1 MMVPRRRCPKVTA
14 ARIVGA
20 GFDKT
25 GLALVCRVPNT
36 SGAVAAPA
44 AKTRVFGAGALFF
57 SIMRPAADSYD
68 LDEAAAPQQPWELV
82 DATENPSPS
91 APSTPTA
98 QHRRVDE
105 VTASAAQ
112 QRRVDEVTASASSLG
127 RELARDAG
135 IRRRVGLPPVQSEA
149 VQLRAEASRLRAE
162 VDDLRASRFE
172 DGALLDEDSRRPP
185 PPPPAAEA
193 SLEPGEM
200 LALAIGGAAL
210 VGIGAFLAVRHI
222 GVAAALAAGT
232 ALVAVGEAE
241 RRRQEGE
248 PTTPTT
254 PRRRRAS
261 GGVSQ
266 WLQGHACVR
275 DFPTAGFLI
284 RGADGPFFLSATSVE
299 SCRSRGPGGPLG

>member
-1 MMVPRRRCPKVTA
+1 MQ
-14 ARIVGA
+14 
-20 GFDKT
+20 
-25 GLALVCRVPNT
+25 
-36 SGAVAAPA
+36 PA
-44 AKTRVFGAGALFF
+44 SDG
-57 SIMRPAADSYD
+57 SYD

-82 DATENPSPS
+82 DAPENPSPS
-91 APSTPTA
+91 APSTPPRT
-98 QHRRVDE
+98 
-105 VTASAAQ
+105 Q
-112 QRRVDEVTASASSLG
+112 QRRVEDVTASASSLG
-127 RELARDAG
+127 RELARDTG

-149 VQLRAEASRLRAE
+149 SQLRAEVSRLRAE

-241 RRRQEGE
+241 RQRQEREQRE

-254 PRRRRAS
+254 PSRRRRAA
-261 GGVSQ
+261 GG
-266 WLQGHACVR
+266 
-275 DFPTAGFLI
+275 I
-284 RGADGPFFLSATSVE
+284 
-299 SCRSRGPGGPLG
+299 

>member
-1 MMVPRRRCPKVTA
+1 MQ
-14 ARIVGA
+14 
-20 GFDKT
+20 
-25 GLALVCRVPNT
+25 
-36 SGAVAAPA
+36 PA
-44 AKTRVFGAGALFF
+44 SDGSF
-57 SIMRPAADSYD
+57 D

-82 DATENPSPS
+82 DAPR
-91 APSTPTA
+91 TPPRA
-98 QHRRVDE
+98 QERRV
-105 VTASAAQ
+105 
-112 QRRVDEVTASASSLG
+112 VDEVTASASSLG

-149 VQLRAEASRLRAE
+149 SQLRAEASRLRADI
-162 VDDLRASRFE
+162 DDLRASRFD
-172 DGALLDEDSRRPP
+172 DGALLDEDSRQPP
-185 PPPPAAEA
+185 PTPPPPAAEA

-261 GGVSQ
+261 GGV
-266 WLQGHACVR
+266 
-275 DFPTAGFLI
+275 
-284 RGADGPFFLSATSVE
+284 
-299 SCRSRGPGGPLG
+299 

>member
-1 MMVPRRRCPKVTA
+1 M
-14 ARIVGA
+14 I
-20 GFDKT
+20 F
-25 GLALVCRVPNT
+25 
-36 SGAVAAPA
+36 
-44 AKTRVFGAGALFF
+44 
-57 SIMRPAADSYD
+57 IMRPATDGSFD
-68 LDEAAAPQQPWELV
+68 LDEAGAAQQPWEV
-82 DATENPSPS
+82 VEAPEDPSPS

-112 QRRVDEVTASASSLG
+112 QRRVDDVTASASSLG
-127 RELARDAG
+127 RDLARDAG

-172 DGALLDEDSRRPP
+172 DGALLDEDARRPP

-222 GVAAALAAGT
+222 GVAAALAAGA
-232 ALVAVGEAE
+232 ALVAAGEAE

-254 PRRRRAS
+254 PRRRRAA
-261 GGVSQ
+261 GG
-266 WLQGHACVR
+266 
-275 DFPTAGFLI
+275 I
-284 RGADGPFFLSATSVE
+284 
-299 SCRSRGPGGPLG
+299 

>member
-1 MMVPRRRCPKVTA
+1 MQP
-14 ARIVGA
+14 
-20 GFDKT
+20 
-25 GLALVCRVPNT
+25 
-36 SGAVAAPA
+36 APD
-44 AKTRVFGAGALFF
+44 G
-57 SIMRPAADSYD
+57 SYD

-82 DATENPSPS
+82 DAPENPSPS
-91 APSTPTA
+91 APSTPPRT
-98 QHRRVDE
+98 
-105 VTASAAQ
+105 Q
-112 QRRVDEVTASASSLG
+112 QRRVEDVTASASSLG

-241 RRRQEGE
+241 RRRKKES
-248 PTTPTT
+248 
-254 PRRRRAS
+254 RRRLRR
-261 GGVSQ
+261 
-266 WLQGHACVR
+266 HADAAPPVA
-275 DFPTAGFLI
+275 FSGFL
-284 RGADGPFFLSATSVE
+284 GTPVCKTSDCI
-299 SCRSRGPGGPLG
+299 S